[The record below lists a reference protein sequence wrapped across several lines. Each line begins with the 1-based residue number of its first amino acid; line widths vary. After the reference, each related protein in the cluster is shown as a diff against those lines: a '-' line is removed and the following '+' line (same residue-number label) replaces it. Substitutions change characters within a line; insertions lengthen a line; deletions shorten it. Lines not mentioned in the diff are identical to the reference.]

1 MVFKLSYAASASNEA
16 LKLTLNLRFINE
28 SLDFNVRNNILTR
41 NFDVL
46 GKDVQNFD
54 GNLTELAKISSD
66 ARVAKFYDLT
76 PEISRL
82 MENFEK
88 KIRVIDRSNFIS
100 AGIKTI
106 VVGGKYEISR
116 LDDAKGL
123 KKLFFKLENF
133 ANSSDEHVEVLNQEI
148 DALKERLQGDEVRLG
163 ILARASR
170 AAALISS
177 LNDIAK
183 QND

>member
-1 MVFKLSYAASASNEA
+1 MNLRQIRFFSYALTLIFVACAVMVFKLSYAAAASNEA

-28 SLDFNVRNNILTR
+28 SLDFNVKNNILTR

-54 GNLTELAKISSD
+54 GNLTELARILSD

-88 KIRVIDRSNFIS
+88 KIRVID
-100 AGIKTI
+100 
-106 VVGGKYEISR
+106 
-116 LDDAKGL
+116 L
-123 KKLFFKLENF
+123 
-133 ANSSDEHVEVLNQEI
+133 
-148 DALKERLQGDEVRLG
+148 
-163 ILARASR
+163 
-170 AAALISS
+170 
-177 LNDIAK
+177 
-183 QND
+183 